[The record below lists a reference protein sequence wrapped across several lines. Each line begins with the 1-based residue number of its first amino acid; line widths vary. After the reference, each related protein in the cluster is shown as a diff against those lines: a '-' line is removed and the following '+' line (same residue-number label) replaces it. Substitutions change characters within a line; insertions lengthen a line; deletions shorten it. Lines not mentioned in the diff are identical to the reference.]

1 MGFTRDIVTKA
12 MKDEGFRQRL
22 IKDARTTIKKEC
34 GVDLP
39 EGMAVK
45 VHQNS
50 PTVINVVLPQL
61 EVSTEGALS
70 EEQLEQVAGGLTM
83 SLTTSACS
91 TRLTSPLPSPLPL
104 PGGGFTSPLPS
115 PTSPIGA
122 STFGAY
128 TGCCS

>member
-22 IKDARTTIKKEC
+22 INDARTTIKKEC
-34 GVDLP
+34 GIDLP
-39 EGMAVK
+39 EGMTVK

-50 PTVINVVLPQL
+50 PSVINVVLPQL
-61 EVSTEGALS
+61 ELSTEGTLS
-70 EEQLEQVAGGLTM
+70 EEQLEQVAGGLTL
-83 SLTTSACS
+83 SKTTGTCAGI
-91 TRLTSPLPSPLPL
+91 LPSPLPL
-104 PGGGFTSPLPS
+104 PGGGFSPLPS